1 MARYALQRLL
11 LLVPSLLA
19 VFTLTF
25 FLMRATPGSPWDD
38 RGGRPLPA
46 HVVERLEARYGL
58 DRPVYVQYWSFLTGI
73 VTRGDL
79 GDSYS
84 RVGQSVTG
92 IIRSFFPVS
101 LQLGLVAMTVAII
114 FGITLGILGAV
125 YHNRWIDY
133 LSTFFA
139 VVGVSTPHSAVATVL
154 VVVFAVQLGW
164 VPTGGWDGVFSSRIL
179 IPAFALALSPTALIA
194 RYTRASL
201 LDILRQDYVRTARAK
216 GAREAFVILR
226 HSLPNALIPVVT
238 VAGIAFT
245 EVVTG
250 SFFVE
255 TVTAVPGIGRY
266 FVTSVTGRDYPVI
279 IGTTLLF
286 ATVVMVMNLVVDLL
300 YFLINPR
307 IRYG

>member
-1 MARYALQRLL
+1 MARYALHRLL

-19 VFTLTF
+19 VFTITF
-25 FLMRATPGSPWDD
+25 FLMKATPGSPWDE
-38 RGGRPLPA
+38 RGGRPLLA

-58 DRPVYVQYWSFLTGI
+58 DKPVYAQYWSFLEGI
-73 VTRGDL
+73 LTRGDL

-84 RVGQSVTG
+84 RVGQSVSG
-92 IIRSFFPVS
+92 IILSFFPVS
-101 LQLGLVAMTVAII
+101 LQLGFVAMTIALS
-114 FGITLGILGAV
+114 LGVLLGVLGAV
-125 YHNRWIDY
+125 YHNRWIDHVA
-133 LSTFFA
+133 TFFA
-139 VVGVSTPHSAVATVL
+139 IIGVSTPNYVVATVL
-154 VVVFAVQLGW
+154 VIVFAVQLGW
-164 VPTGGWDGVFSSRIL
+164 VPTGGWDGIFSTRVF
-179 IPAFALALSPTALIA
+179 IPAFALALSPLALIA

-216 GAREAFVILR
+216 GAHEPWVVLR

-238 VAGIAFT
+238 VTGIAFT

-286 ATVVMVMNLVVDLL
+286 ATVVMIMNLVVDLL